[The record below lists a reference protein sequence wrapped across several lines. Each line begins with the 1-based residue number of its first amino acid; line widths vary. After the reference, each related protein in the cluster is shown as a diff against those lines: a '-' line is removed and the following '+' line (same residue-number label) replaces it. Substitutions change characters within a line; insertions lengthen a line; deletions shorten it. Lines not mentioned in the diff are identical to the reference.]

1 MRKETEMII
10 PEVLIPA
17 VIVPML
23 PPKAGCVNKPGCNN
37 EITYVLPYMKLPK

>member
-1 MRKETEMII
+1 MKKETTMII

-17 VIVPML
+17 VIVPIL

-37 EITYVLPYMKLPK
+37 QIIYVLPYLGR